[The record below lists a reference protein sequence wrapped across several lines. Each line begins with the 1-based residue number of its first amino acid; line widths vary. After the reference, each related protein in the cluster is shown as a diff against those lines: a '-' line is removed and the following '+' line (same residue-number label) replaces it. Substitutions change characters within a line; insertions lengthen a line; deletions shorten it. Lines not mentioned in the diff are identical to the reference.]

1 MKGLL
6 YSRTREE
13 FLYNLIVFFV
23 WVALMTLFM
32 RYLWNAVLVKHI
44 TILRP
49 VDSLT
54 QTFLLALGISLFHL

>member
-13 FLYNLIVFFV
+13 FFYNLVVFLV

-32 RYLWNAVLVKHI
+32 RFLWNAVLVKHI